1 MDNFCRVTVSLP
13 ASTVEALK
21 KIADR
26 NHSSLSAVM
35 RDASDMYMSS
45 DYFDAN
51 QNAFLKIIRD
61 EIQNSHKS
69 YLNPCLEKQ
78 NRKIAYNTKLTTT
91 LLIAVAAL
99 MSEIYNNGT
108 EYEAII
114 VKALMLADKYD
125 GSTIKPDEYYIK
137 EAKRLTHIEDDIGLE
152 NP

>member
-1 MDNFCRVTVSLP
+1 MDKNPRLSVSL
-13 ASTVEALK
+13 SEDTMESFK
-21 KIADR
+21 RMADR
-26 NHSSLSAVM
+26 KHTSVAAVV
-35 RDASDMYMSS
+35 REACELYMSA

>member
-21 KIADR
+21 KIAYR

-51 QNAFLKIIRD
+51 QNVFLKIIRD

-69 YLNPCLEKQ
+69 YLNPSLEKQ

>member
-1 MDNFCRVTVSLP
+1 
-13 ASTVEALK
+13 
-21 KIADR
+21 
-26 NHSSLSAVM
+26 
-35 RDASDMYMSS
+35 MSS

-51 QNAFLKIIRD
+51 QNVFLKIIRD

-69 YLNPCLEKQ
+69 YLNPSLEKQ